1 MGLDY
6 VATTGAPKA
15 IGPYSQAVGAG
26 DLLFCSGQIALD
38 PASGELRGATVA
50 DQTRQALKNLAA
62 VLQAGG
68 SGLDLVVRTTVFL
81 KDMADFAA
89 MNEVYAQAFGLHR
102 PSRST
107 VAAAALP
114 RGALVEIDAIARRRA

>member
-1 MGLDY
+1 MEF
-6 VATTGAPKA
+6 VATNGAPQA
-15 IGPYSQAVGAG
+15 IGPYSQAVGMG

-38 PASGELRGATVA
+38 PATGELKGSTAA
-50 DQTRQALKNLAA
+50 EQARQVMKNLAA
-62 VLQAGG
+62 VLEAGG

-89 MNEVYAQAFGLHR
+89 MNEVYGQAFGPHR

-107 VAAAALP
+107 VAVAALP
-114 RGALVEIDAIARRRA
+114 RNALVEIDAIARRRA

>member
-1 MGLDY
+1 MEF
-6 VATTGAPKA
+6 VATNGAPKA
-15 IGPYSQAVGAG
+15 IGPYSQAVGMG

-38 PASGELRGATVA
+38 PATGELKGSTAA
-50 DQTRQALKNLAA
+50 EQTRQVMRNLAA
-62 VLQAGG
+62 VLEAGG

-89 MNEVYAQAFGLHR
+89 MNEVYGQAFGPSR

-107 VAAAALP
+107 VAVAALP
-114 RGALVEIDAIARRRA
+114 RNALVEIDAIARRRA

>member
-1 MGLDY
+1 MELDF

-15 IGPYSQAVGAG
+15 IGPYAQAVGTG

-38 PASGELRGATVA
+38 PATGELLGETAA

-62 VLQAGG
+62 VLAAGG
-68 SGLDLVVRTTVFL
+68 SGLDRVLRTTVFL

-89 MNEVYAQAFGLHR
+89 MNEVYAQAFGAHR

-107 VAAAALP
+107 VAAAGLP
-114 RGALVEIDAIARRRA
+114 RGALVEIDAIARRGA

>member
-1 MGLDY
+1 MGLDF

-15 IGPYSQAVGAG
+15 IGPYSQAVGTD

-38 PASGELRGATVA
+38 PATGELKGATA
-50 DQTRQALKNLAA
+50 AEQTRQALKNLSA
-62 VLQAGG
+62 VLVAGG
-68 SGLDLVVRTTVFL
+68 SGLEHVLRTTVFL

-89 MNEVYAQAFGLHR
+89 MNEVYAQAFGPHR

-107 VAAAALP
+107 VAVAALP
-114 RGALVEIDAIARRRA
+114 RGALVEIDVIARRQA